1 MNMMKLQRGLD
12 EGVRDGIGKRIPGE
26 KRPDWMADR
35 LFYGPEYGGRGN
47 GGVWFRPVKGGGLT
61 SIGAFAHSQREPGP
75 GLYPYPFLYPS
86 PNNWYGGN
94 HPGNAGYC
102 AAEEEKSGIPE
113 ITGCTTGDP
122 NTARRETDRDIRI
135 FRPQRADAFQ

>member
-1 MNMMKLQRGLD
+1 MGGFGQAGKKRGSD
-12 EGVRDGIGKRIPGE
+12 
-26 KRPDWMADR
+26 AH
-35 LFYGPEYGGRGN
+35 RG
-47 GGVWFRPVKGGGLT
+47 FCPT
-61 SIGAFAHSQREPGP
+61 ASEMPGP
-75 GLYPYPFLYPS
+75 GWYPYPFLYPS

-113 ITGCTTGDP
+113 VTECTTGDLH
-122 NTARRETDRDIRI
+122 TVRCETDRDIRI